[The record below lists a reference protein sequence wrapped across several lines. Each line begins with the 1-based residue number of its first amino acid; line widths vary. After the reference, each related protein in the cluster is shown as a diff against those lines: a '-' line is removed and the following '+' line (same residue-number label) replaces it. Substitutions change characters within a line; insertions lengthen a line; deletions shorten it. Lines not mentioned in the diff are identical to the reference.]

1 MAEAKQV
8 SRLRIITLF
17 EDLDDGALTR
27 ISDLCTTRAYER
39 QAQIMGEQDL
49 TDDVFFI
56 LDGTVRITS
65 VTPAGREIIFS
76 DLSAGDMFG
85 EFAAIDGLP
94 RSATVTALTDCVLAR
109 MPATGFFETLRTNG
123 AVATRLVEALVAKI
137 RRMSERVFEVSA
149 LAVRERVRRELLRLA
164 VDGQRFGNSVV
175 IRPAPTHYEIAA
187 RIGSHREA
195 VTREF
200 NRLEGEHLLEIRRR
214 LIRIVDIVLLQRVE
228 GS

>member
-1 MAEAKQV
+1 
-8 SRLRIITLF
+8 
-17 EDLDDGALTR
+17 
-27 ISDLCTTRAYER
+27 
-39 QAQIMGEQDL
+39 MGEQDL

-56 LDGTVRITS
+56 LEGTVRITS
-65 VTPAGREIIFS
+65 LTPAGREIIFS

-94 RSATVTALTDCVLAR
+94 RSATVTALTDCMLAR
-109 MPATGFFETLRTNG
+109 MPAAGFETLRTNG
-123 AVATRLVEALVAKI
+123 TVATRLVEALVAKI

-214 LIRIVDIVLLQRVE
+214 LIRIVDIVLLQRAE